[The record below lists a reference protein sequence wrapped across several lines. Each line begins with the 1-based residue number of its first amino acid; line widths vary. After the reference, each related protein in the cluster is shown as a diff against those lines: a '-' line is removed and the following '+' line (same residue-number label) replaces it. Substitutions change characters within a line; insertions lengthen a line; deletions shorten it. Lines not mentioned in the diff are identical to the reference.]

1 MFLIICALKISLI
14 NLYNFNQL
22 NKKALIIGVDRKEFT
37 DLSQYL
43 LSRKYTVSVIR
54 KKRNKILLKKKNLN
68 KICSRIID
76 ITKFNDIFNFIKKE
90 KFHSIYYNPK
100 KLINKSIDKYQENI
114 SKYRFKNFLFPIG
127 KDLPWKLNLFSCQNY
142 NYAIGEKIFITPDT
156 SWKLTNSLGWNLKL
170 WKNYEFPNIS
180 NFQTKEYYC
189 IFIKKQIQ
197 FSFLVLDLNVHEP
210 VKKVRKNKI

>member
-100 KLINKSIDKYQENI
+100 KFINKTIDKYQENI
-114 SKYRFKNFLFPIG
+114 FQNNLIGLSNVLESIRILNKKIKFINIFYKNN
-127 KDLPWKLNLFSCQNY
+127 KDCKSSNDEISVLENYVSYELIKNYKEVFKLNVINL
-142 NYAIGEKIFITPDT
+142 KIFY
-156 SWKLTNSLGWNLKL
+156 KL
-170 WKNYEFPNIS
+170 E
-180 NFQTKEYYC
+180 NF
-189 IFIKKQIQ
+189 
-197 FSFLVLDLNVHEP
+197 FLV
-210 VKKVRKNKI
+210 KQ

>member
-1 MFLIICALKISLI
+1 MFLIICELKISLI

-43 LSRKYTVSVIR
+43 LSRKYTVSVIK

-100 KLINKSIDKYQENI
+100 KFINKSIDKYQENI
-114 SKYRFKNFLFPIG
+114 FQNNLIGLSNVLESIRILNKKIKFINIFYKNK
-127 KDLPWKLNLFSCQNY
+127 KDYKSSNDEISVLENYVSYELIKNYKDVFKLNVIN
-142 NYAIGEKIFITPDT
+142 IKIFY
-156 SWKLTNSLGWNLKL
+156 KF
-170 WKNYEFPNIS
+170 E
-180 NFQTKEYYC
+180 NF
-189 IFIKKQIQ
+189 
-197 FSFLVLDLNVHEP
+197 FLV
-210 VKKVRKNKI
+210 KQ

>member
-43 LSRKYTVSVIR
+43 LSRKYTVSVTI

-100 KLINKSIDKYQENI
+100 KFINKSIDKYQENI
-114 SKYRFKNFLFPIG
+114 FQNNLIG
-127 KDLPWKLNLFSCQNY
+127 LSNVLESIRILNK
-142 NYAIGEKIFITPDT
+142 KIKFI
-156 SWKLTNSLGWNLKL
+156 
-170 WKNYEFPNIS
+170 NI
-180 NFQTKEYYC
+180 FY
-189 IFIKKQIQ
+189 
-197 FSFLVLDLNVHEP
+197 
-210 VKKVRKNKI
+210 KIMFHMN

>member
-1 MFLIICALKISLI
+1 MFLIICELKISLI

-43 LSRKYTVSVIR
+43 LSRKYTVSVTI

-100 KLINKSIDKYQENI
+100 KFINKSIDKYQENI
-114 SKYRFKNFLFPIG
+114 FQNNLIGLSNVLESIRILNKKIKFINIFYKNKKNYKSSNDEISVLENYVSYELIKNYKEVF
-127 KDLPWKLNLFSCQNY
+127 KLNV
-142 NYAIGEKIFITPDT
+142 I
-156 SWKLTNSLGWNLKL
+156 NLKSFYKL
-170 WKNYEFPNIS
+170 EKF
-180 NFQTKEYYC
+180 
-189 IFIKKQIQ
+189 
-197 FSFLVLDLNVHEP
+197 FLV
-210 VKKVRKNKI
+210 KI